1 MTFDPVLD
9 RMQSNFTFGG
19 VEVDAAERSLRV
31 EGLPVALG
39 GRAFDL
45 LIALLERAGRL
56 VSKDELLDAVW
67 GRTIVEEANLHVHVS
82 ALRKVLGP
90 AAIATV
96 PGRGYRFA
104 LALDGPVAAPNAATP
119 TAQPTSLAA
128 APASPYAG
136 VAPLP
141 LVGRAND
148 TSALLALI
156 GPHRLVT
163 ITGVGGIGKTRLAAD
178 ALWTLRERYADGV
191 ATVELAALADPSL
204 IAGAV
209 ANALRMTVSGD
220 GDALPALLAAVR
232 PLDALLLLDNAE
244 HLVDAVAAVADALV
258 KAAPS
263 LHVLVTSQVPLRVE
277 HERVFR
283 LGGLD
288 VPEGHGETSAAEAL
302 TFGAVALFDERLQA
316 ADRRARVDD
325 DNVAV
330 VLELCRKLDGTA
342 LAIELAAARC
352 PLLGIRGVAERL
364 DERFRLLRS
373 SSRSAPSRQQT
384 LGAAMDWS
392 HSLLSA
398 EQQAAFRQLGV
409 FTGGFTLEM
418 AVHVIRVPGLD
429 DVDCIDLLAELVDR
443 SLIAVD
449 AGEAPRYRL
458 LETGRLFA
466 LAKLA
471 EAGEGAALRARHAS
485 TLREHFERAWH
496 DSWLLPEASF
506 VERYEP
512 DLDNLR
518 TALDEA
524 LLHDPHAAIAMAGAA
539 TRLWRWL
546 SLHPEAMARCQAA
559 AALVDA
565 ATPPALEARLWEGMA
580 QVSGELSHSNSR
592 PAAQRAAELYAQ
604 IGDARGRY
612 LSLAHLAFSYSG
624 SGGTAPEA
632 AVALAE
638 MQRIEDPR
646 WPAALRLFGRKIE
659 ANLALADGDFEA
671 ARAATRT
678 RLELASA
685 CGLQRDVNAALGN
698 LADLAL
704 IVGDAGEAVRL
715 GHSLLARLRRRDA
728 ATRAMVEGNLLH
740 ALLAR
745 GSDDEART
753 AAAEVIDKLRPLGFM
768 FLMYICDALALLA
781 AREGRWP
788 AAALLLGF
796 ADAAYAAQGQTRE
809 LNEARA
815 GDEARRG
822 VVAHC
827 SAGEIETWLREG
839 GGLDA
844 EDVCAI
850 ALESRG
856 RRAGAPQLFTR

>member
-1 MTFDPVLD
+1 
-9 RMQSNFTFGG
+9 MQSKFTFGG
-19 VEVDAAERSLRV
+19 VEVDATERSLRV
-31 EGLPVALG
+31 EGRPVALG

-45 LIALLERAGRL
+45 LVALLERAGRL
-56 VSKDELLDAVW
+56 VGKDELLDAVW
-67 GRTIVEEANLHVHVS
+67 GRTIVEEANLHVQVS
-82 ALRKVLGP
+82 ALRKVLG
-90 AAIATV
+90 AGAIATI

-104 LALDGPVAAPNAATP
+104 FALDGPSSPPAVPPRPIAAG
-119 TAQPTSLAA
+119 SD
-128 APASPYAG
+128 SPHA
-136 VAPLP
+136 VIAPLP
-141 LVGRAND
+141 LVGRAHD
-148 TSALLALI
+148 SAALLALI
-156 GPHRLVT
+156 GTHRLVT
-163 ITGVGGIGKTRLAAD
+163 ITGAGGIGKTRLAAD

-191 ATVELAALADPSL
+191 ATVELAALSDPAL

-209 ANALRMTVSGD
+209 ANALKMTVSAD

-263 LHVLVTSQVPLRVE
+263 LRVLVTSQVPLRVA

-288 VPEGHGETSAAEAL
+288 VPEGSGPTSAAEAL

-325 DNVAV
+325 DNIAA
-330 VLELCRKLDGTA
+330 VLELCRQLDGTA

-352 PLLGIRGVAERL
+352 PLLGIRGVASRL
-364 DERFRLLRS
+364 DERLRMLRS
-373 SSRSAPSRQQT
+373 SSRATPSRQQT

-409 FTGGFTLEM
+409 FTGGLTLEM
-418 AVHVIRVPGLD
+418 AVRVIAVPGLD
-429 DVDCIDLLAELVDR
+429 AVDCVDLLAELVDR
-443 SLIAVD
+443 SLVAVD
-449 AGEAPRYRL
+449 TGEPPRYRL

-471 EAGEGAALRARHAS
+471 EAGEGAAVRARHAS
-485 TLREHFERAWH
+485 IVREHFEHAWH
-496 DSWLLPEASF
+496 DSWVLPEASF

-524 LLHDPHAAIAMAGAA
+524 LLHDPQAAIAMAGAA

-546 SLHPEAMARCQAA
+546 SLHPEAMARCRAA

-612 LSLAHLAFSYSG
+612 LALAHLAFSYSG

-632 AVALAE
+632 AAALAE
-638 MQRIEDPR
+638 IKRIEDPS

-671 ARAATRT
+671 ARAATRA

-704 IVGDAGEAVRL
+704 VAGDADEAVRL
-715 GHSLLARLRRRDA
+715 GRALLARLRRRDA
-728 ATRAMVEGNLLH
+728 ATRAMVQGNLLH
-740 ALLAR
+740 ALLAQ
-745 GSDDEART
+745 GSDEEART
-753 AAAEVIDKLRPLGFM
+753 AASEVIDKLRPLGFM

-781 AREGRWP
+781 AREQRWP
-788 AAALLLGF
+788 AAALLLGY
-796 ADAAYAAQGQTRE
+796 ADTAYAAQAQTRE

-815 GDEARRG
+815 CDEARLA
-822 VVAHC
+822 VAAHC
-827 SAGEIETWLREG
+827 SGAEIATWLG
-839 GGLDA
+839 QGAGLDA

-850 ALESRG
+850 ALDL
-856 RRAGAPQLFTR
+856 RADA

>member
-1 MTFDPVLD
+1 MPG
-9 RMQSNFTFGG
+9 NFTFGG
-19 VEVDAAERSLRV
+19 VEVDAAERRLRV
-31 EGLPVALG
+31 EGRPVALG

-45 LIALLERAGRL
+45 LVALLGRAGRL

-90 AAIATV
+90 AAIATI

-104 LALDGPVAAPNAATP
+104 LALDDPEPPTAAPRP
-119 TAQPTSLAA
+119 PAA
-128 APASPYAG
+128 APGSPNAG

-141 LVGRAND
+141 LVGRAHD
-148 TSALLALI
+148 SAALLALI

-163 ITGVGGIGKTRLAAD
+163 ITGAGGIGKTRLAAD
-178 ALWTLRERYADGV
+178 TLWTLRERYADGV
-191 ATVELAALADPSL
+191 ATVELAALSDPAL

-209 ANALRMTVSGD
+209 ANALKMTVSAD

-244 HLVDAVAAVADALV
+244 HLVDAVAAVAEALV

-263 LHVLVTSQVPLRVE
+263 LHVLVTSQVPLRVA

-288 VPEGHGETSAAEAL
+288 VPQGPGETSAAEAL

-325 DNVAV
+325 DNVAA
-330 VLELCRKLDGTA
+330 VLELCRQLDGTA

-352 PLLGIRGVAERL
+352 PLLGIRGVAARL

-373 SSRSAPSRQQT
+373 FSRATPSRQQT

-392 HSLLSA
+392 HGLLSA

-409 FTGGFTLEM
+409 FTGSFTLEM
-418 AVHVIRVPGLD
+418 AVRVIAVPGLD
-429 DVDCIDLLAELVDR
+429 AVDCVDLLAELVDR
-443 SLIAVD
+443 SLLAVD
-449 AGEAPRYRL
+449 TGEPPRYRL

-471 EAGEGAALRARHAS
+471 EAGEGAAVRARHAS
-485 TLREHFERAWH
+485 ILREHFEQAWH
-496 DSWLLPEASF
+496 DSWLLPEESF

-546 SLHPEAMARCQAA
+546 SLHPEAMARCRAA
-559 AALVDA
+559 AALVDD
-565 ATPPALEARLWEGMA
+565 ATPLALEARLWEGMA

-592 PAAQRAAELYAQ
+592 PAAQRAAELYAR

-612 LSLAHLAFSYSG
+612 LALAHLAFSYSG

-632 AVALAE
+632 AAALAE
-638 MQRIEDPR
+638 MQRIEDPS
-646 WPAALRLFGRKIE
+646 WPGALRLFGRKIE

-671 ARAATRT
+671 ARVATRA

-704 IVGDAGEAVRL
+704 IAGDAGEAVRL
-715 GHSLLARLRRRDA
+715 GRSLLARLRRRDA
-728 ATRAMVEGNLLH
+728 ATRAMVQGNLLH
-740 ALLAR
+740 ALLAQ

-753 AAAEVIDKLRPLGFM
+753 AAADVLDKLRPLGFM

-781 AREGRWP
+781 ARERRWP
-788 AAALLLGF
+788 AAGLLLGY
-796 ADAAYAAQGQTRE
+796 ADAAYAAQAQTRE
-809 LNEARA
+809 LNEASA
-815 GDEARRG
+815 GEEARHA
-822 VVAHC
+822 VAAHC
-827 SAGEIETWLREG
+827 SAGEMATWLAEG
-839 GGLDA
+839 AGLDA
-844 EDVCAI
+844 EGVCAA
-850 ALESRG
+850 ALERRD
-856 RRAGAPQLFTR
+856 RRAAAPQLFTR

>member
-1 MTFDPVLD
+1 
-9 RMQSNFTFGG
+9 MQSTFIFGA
-19 VEVDAAERSLRV
+19 VEVDVAGRSLRV
-31 EGLPVALG
+31 ERRHVALG

-45 LIALLERAGRL
+45 LVVLLQRAGSL

-82 ALRKVLGP
+82 ALRKVLGS
-90 AAIATV
+90 AAIATI

-104 LALDGPVAAPNAATP
+104 LALEGSTAGPAAPP
-119 TAQPTSLAA
+119 G
-128 APASPYAG
+128 PADPDPG
-136 VAPLP
+136 NPDRGTRPRP
-141 LVGRAND
+141 LVGRARD
-148 TSALLALI
+148 SADLLALI
-156 GPHRLVT
+156 ASHPLVT
-163 ITGVGGIGKTRLAAD
+163 VTGSGGIGKTRLAAD

-191 ATVELAALADPSL
+191 ATVELAALSDPAL
-204 IAGAV
+204 IAVAV
-209 ANALRMTVSGD
+209 ANALKMTLSAD
-220 GDALPALLAAVR
+220 GDALPALLAAVK

-244 HLVDAVAAVADALV
+244 HLVDAVATTVDALV

-263 LHVLVTSQVPLRVE
+263 LHVLVTSQVPLRLE
-277 HERVFR
+277 HERVLR

-288 VPEGHGETSAAEAL
+288 VPESRGPISAAEAL

-330 VLELCRKLDGTA
+330 VLEMCRQLDGTA

-352 PLLGIRGVAERL
+352 PMLGISGVAARL
-364 DERFRLLRS
+364 DERLRLLRS
-373 SSRSAPSRQQT
+373 FSRSTPSRQQT

-392 HSLLSA
+392 HGLLDA
-398 EQQAAFRQLGV
+398 GQQATFRQLGV
-409 FTGGFTLEM
+409 FTGSFTLEM
-418 AVHVIRVPGLD
+418 AVRVIAVPGLD
-429 DVDCIDLLAELVDR
+429 AVDCVDLLAELVDR
-443 SLIAVD
+443 SLLSVD
-449 AGEAPRYRL
+449 IGGAPRYRL

-471 EAGEGAALRARHAS
+471 EAGEGAATRARHARI
-485 TLREHFERAWH
+485 LREHFEQAWH
-496 DSWLLPEASF
+496 DSWLLPEALF

-546 SLHPEAMARCQAA
+546 SLHHEAMVRCRAA

-580 QVSGELSHSNSR
+580 QVSGELSHSTSR
-592 PAAQRAAELYAQ
+592 PAALRAAELYAR

-612 LSLAHLAFSYSG
+612 LALAHLAFSHSG
-624 SGGTAPEA
+624 SGGSAPEA
-632 AVALAE
+632 AAALAE
-638 MQRIEDPR
+638 MQRIEETS

-659 ANLALADGDFEA
+659 ANLALGDGDLEA
-671 ARAATRT
+671 ARAATRA

-704 IVGDAGEAVRL
+704 VAGDADEAVRL
-715 GHSLLARLRRRDA
+715 GRSLLARLRRRDA
-728 ATRAMVEGNLLH
+728 ATRAMVQGNLLH
-740 ALLAR
+740 ALLAQ
-745 GSDDEART
+745 GSDSEARI

-781 AREGRWP
+781 AREERWP
-788 AAALLLGF
+788 AAALLLGY
-796 ADAAYAAQGQTRE
+796 ADAAYAAQRQTRE

-815 GDEARRG
+815 CEEARSA
-822 VVAHC
+822 VAAHC
-827 SAGEIETWLREG
+827 SDSEVRTWLG
-839 GGLDA
+839 QGAGLGA

-850 ALESRG
+850 ALERH
-856 RRAGAPQLFTR
+856 AAAPRLLTR

>member
-1 MTFDPVLD
+1 
-9 RMQSNFTFGG
+9 MQSKFTFGG
-19 VEVDAAERSLRV
+19 VEVDATERSLRV

-45 LIALLERAGRL
+45 LVALLERGGRL

-67 GRTIVEEANLHVHVS
+67 GRTIVEEANLHVQVS
-82 ALRKVLGP
+82 ALRKVLGS
-90 AAIATV
+90 AAIATI

-104 LALDGPVAAPNAATP
+104 LALEGPSTP
-119 TAQPTSLAA
+119 PAA
-128 APASPYAG
+128 APRPLAASSSSPNVG

-141 LVGRAND
+141 LVGRAHD
-148 TSALLALI
+148 SAALLALI
-156 GPHRLVT
+156 DSHRLVT
-163 ITGVGGIGKTRLAAD
+163 ITGAGGIGKTRLAAD
-178 ALWTLRERYADGV
+178 ALWTSRERYADGV
-191 ATVELAALADPSL
+191 ATVELAALSDPAL

-209 ANALRMTVSGD
+209 ANALKMTVAAD

-263 LHVLVTSQVPLRVE
+263 LRVLVTSQVPLRVA

-288 VPEGHGETSAAEAL
+288 VPEGSGPTSAAEAL

-325 DNVAV
+325 DNVAA
-330 VLELCRKLDGTA
+330 VLELCRQLDGTA

-352 PLLGIRGVAERL
+352 PLLGIGGVAARL

-373 SSRSAPSRQQT
+373 VSRSTPSRQQT

-392 HSLLSA
+392 HGLLSA

-409 FTGGFTLEM
+409 FTGSFTLEM
-418 AVHVIRVPGLD
+418 AVRVIAVPGLD
-429 DVDCIDLLAELVDR
+429 AVDCVDLLAELVDR
-443 SLIAVD
+443 SLLAVD
-449 AGEAPRYRL
+449 TGEPPRYRL

-471 EAGEGAALRARHAS
+471 EAGEGAAVRARHAS
-485 TLREHFERAWH
+485 ILREHFERAWH
-496 DSWLLPEASF
+496 DSWLMPEESF

-546 SLHPEAMARCQAA
+546 SLHPEAMARCRAA

-612 LSLAHLAFSYSG
+612 LALAHLAFSYSG

-632 AVALAE
+632 AAALAE
-638 MQRIEDPR
+638 MQRIEDPS
-646 WPAALRLFGRKIE
+646 WPGALRLFGRKIE
-659 ANLALADGDFEA
+659 ANLALADGDFNA
-671 ARAATRT
+671 ARVATRA

-704 IVGDAGEAVRL
+704 VAGDADEAVRL
-715 GHSLLARLRRRDA
+715 GRSLLARLRRRDA
-728 ATRAMVEGNLLH
+728 ATRAMVQGNLLH
-740 ALLAR
+740 ALLAQ
-745 GSDDEART
+745 GSDGEARS

-788 AAALLLGF
+788 AAALLLGY

-815 GDEARRG
+815 CEEARG
-822 VVAHC
+822 AVAAHC
-827 SAGEIETWLREG
+827 SDGEVKTWLG
-839 GGLDA
+839 QGAGLGA
-844 EDVCAI
+844 EDICAI
-850 ALESRG
+850 ALERG
-856 RRAGAPQLFTR
+856 LAAPRLVTR